1 MLKRKIIDNKSKTGM
16 MVGYITPGARVVAV
30 ESGWNMTPVILAK
43 LLKDISGT
51 KEAAMEL
58 VDSAVLVPVFRKED
72 YEYVDGFGGVL
83 ESNIN
88 FYEENVRTHV
98 GHLFLFMKGAWQYSD
113 NAIDWDP
120 ISTVF
125 KNNSGVSFAGVRDA
139 LGAVA

>member
-72 YEYVDGFGGVL
+72 YEYVDGLGGVL
-83 ESNIN
+83 ESNVN
-88 FYEENVRTHV
+88 FYEENLRLHV

-113 NAIDWDP
+113 NGIDWDP
-120 ISTVF
+120 ISEVF
-125 KNNSGVSFAGVRDA
+125 IDGSGITWSGVRDA
-139 LGAVA
+139 VEATA